1 MYSKLALFVL
11 SAFALGVVAADEPA
25 AAPAPPTPVINNSQ
39 CDVGTVHCCDSTQ
52 NAKSSGVQNLAK
64 SLGIDLGG
72 VNGLVGLTCNVLG
85 GSSCSAQPVCCT
97 GNSFGGLIVV
107 GCSPINVSL

>member
-25 AAPAPPTPVINNSQ
+25 AAPAPPPPCQSMQ
-39 CDVGTVHCCDSTQ
+39 D
-52 NAKSSGVQNLAK
+52 AKSSAVQTLAH

-72 VNGLVGLTCNVLG
+72 VTGLVGLTCNVLG
-85 GSSCSAQPVCCT
+85 GSSCTAQPVCCDK
-97 GNSFGGLIVV
+97 NHFGGLIAV
-107 GCSPINVSL
+107 GCSPVNVSV

>member
-25 AAPAPPTPVINNSQ
+25 AAPAPPPPVINNSQ
-39 CDVGTVHCCDSTQ
+39 CDVGKIQCCQSMQD
-52 NAKSSGVQNLAK
+52 AKSSAVQTLAH

-72 VNGLVGLTCNVLG
+72 VTGLVGLTCNVLG
-85 GSSCSAQPVCCT
+85 GSSCTAQPVCCDK
-97 GNSFGGLIVV
+97 NHFGGLIAV
-107 GCSPINVSL
+107 GCSPVNVSV

>member
-25 AAPAPPTPVINNSQ
+25 AAPAPPAPVTNNSQ
-39 CDVGTVHCCDSTQ
+39 CNVGTLHCCNSAQDV
-52 NAKSSGVQNLAK
+52 KSSAVQTLAH
-64 SLGIDLGG
+64 SLGVDLGG
-72 VNGLVGLTCNVLG
+72 VTGIVGLTCNVLG